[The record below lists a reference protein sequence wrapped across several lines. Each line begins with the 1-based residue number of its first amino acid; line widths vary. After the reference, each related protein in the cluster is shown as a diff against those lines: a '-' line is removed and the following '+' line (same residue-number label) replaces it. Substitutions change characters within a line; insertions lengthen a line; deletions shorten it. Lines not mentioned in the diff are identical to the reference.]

1 MFSRVEVGRRGRVLT
16 YFAAATNKI
25 DISRYVPNV
34 MIEDWLW
41 LIPSERLSS
50 FCVQNCTKLVRNL
63 NIISNIPCLVKVC
76 VYIILWQLCSGRY

>member
-1 MFSRVEVGRRGRVLT
+1 MFSRVEVGRRRRVLT

-41 LIPSERLSS
+41 LIPFERLSS
-50 FCVQNCTKLVRNL
+50 FCVQNCTKLVRNYIKYSMF
-63 NIISNIPCLVKVC
+63 NKGMC
-76 VYIILWQLCSGRY
+76 VYNIMAVMQWE